1 MSDRD
6 TIPPGMT
13 DDDMRR
19 WFRIQEE
26 ERARRGTV
34 GGVSDPAKLD
44 TKDLQKNINFID
56 KAFGDLGKGLST
68 TIANLNYG
76 QQGLA
81 SLNYTIQGA
90 EGFLNGFSAMLAKT
104 SPLLAGVLGGA
115 TGALSSYVQAVNLA
129 TDSQY
134 AAYQALSK
142 VGAADQFT
150 GLTQVTQFADKLGY
164 VGREGLQK
172 FANLVT
178 DSAESLARLGGTVE
192 GGLKQFVALGTAIQK
207 TAIST
212 ELARMGF
219 DTDQQNKALSGLIKT
234 ITATGGSLVTL
245 GKTSEQ
251 QAQSVKN
258 YIKQQDE
265 VTRLTGLTAE
275 AQGKAYE
282 QALQND
288 RFALE
293 EYKLTRALTKAQNAP
308 DAETAQG
315 KARIEALQAA
325 QGNSKFLSA
334 LPKLLGSEIG
344 KGIIDFSESKTGAV
358 TSTEAANFFQ
368 ISSQTTRD
376 LALRL
381 NNPASQEEARK
392 IQDQFLI
399 SFQNDLNRALEKFG
413 GDRERAGLLNFTSP
427 DFLKNIGGFT
437 SFLSMDIP
445 AAREALKTQVTD
457 LTGKKPSATE
467 ADLANVVG
475 IRQNLA
481 ELNSAIQKFIN
492 EGIGPV
498 TNQILGFTEELRTK
512 GKSIS
517 DFLKIPDNLTKEQRA
532 RYDAETG
539 AGSSV
544 QDIFKGRSEAFERNK
559 EALRETTKAGIET
572 VTTNIVDPIVN
583 TFKEAGKGAA
593 DALDDVTKTLKRS
606 LDGLGDMLRNWNRTV
621 PLPPTSG
628 VSFNSSSMSRLLN
641 EYRAAAG
648 PENRFEPSLV
658 DAVYRPDVT
667 NRENQ
672 PLADF
677 RDEAGQASSAQIAAY
692 ETMIR
697 QQNELIGLLERSVGI
712 QDRTLRATYNA

>member
-1 MSDRD
+1 M
-6 TIPPGMT
+6 GY
-13 DDDMRR
+13 
-19 WFRIQEE
+19 
-26 ERARRGTV
+26 
-34 GGVSDPAKLD
+34 DP
-44 TKDLQKNINFID
+44 
-56 KAFGDLGKGLST
+56 
-68 TIANLNYG
+68 
-76 QQGLA
+76 
-81 SLNYTIQGA
+81 
-90 EGFLNGFSAMLAKT
+90 
-104 SPLLAGVLGGA
+104 
-115 TGALSSYVQAVNLA
+115 
-129 TDSQY
+129 
-134 AAYQALSK
+134 
-142 VGAADQFT
+142 
-150 GLTQVTQFADKLGY
+150 
-164 VGREGLQK
+164 
-172 FANLVT
+172 
-178 DSAESLARLGGTVE
+178 
-192 GGLKQFVALGTAIQK
+192 
-207 TAIST
+207 
-212 ELARMGF
+212 
-219 DTDQQNKALSGLIKT
+219 DQQNKALAGLIKN
-234 ITATGGSLVTL
+234 ISAAGGSLGQL
-245 GKTSEQ
+245 GKTSDQ
-251 QAQSVKN
+251 QAASVLA

-275 AQGKAYE
+275 AQGKAFE
-282 QALQND
+282 KAQTND
-288 RFALE
+288 RFAIASFRASQELE
-293 EYKLTRALTKAQNAP
+293 KAQAAQ

-315 KARIEALQAA
+315 KERIADAQAYVNKLTMVASLADKIGGNTGKALLDMVSGPKGQAGAFTKEAQQAFITFGPQIQQILLSNRRDTTQ
-325 QGNSKFLSA
+325 QGIE
-334 LPKLLGSEIG
+334 LLG
-344 KGIIDFSESKTGAV
+344 
-358 TSTEAANFFQ
+358 
-368 ISSQTTRD
+368 
-376 LALRL
+376 
-381 NNPASQEEARK
+381 
-392 IQDQFLI
+392 
-399 SFQNDLNRALEKFG
+399 
-413 GDRERAGLLNFTSP
+413 
-427 DFLKNIGGFT
+427 
-437 SFLSMDIP
+437 
-445 AAREALKTQVTD
+445 ALKQTAGQRIDAAGNLIQLSQDKTVYGDAQELTKLAGMTITKAGDILTQTKPID
-457 LTGKKPSATE
+457 ASGKPKGTE

-475 IRQNLA
+475 IRQNLL

-498 TNQILGFTEELRTK
+498 TNQILGFTQELRTK
-512 GKSIS
+512 GTSIS

-532 RYDAETG
+532 RYEAETG

-677 RDEAGQASSAQIAAY
+677 RDEAGQASSAQMVAY

-697 QQNELIGLLERSVGI
+697 QQSELIDLLQKSVGI